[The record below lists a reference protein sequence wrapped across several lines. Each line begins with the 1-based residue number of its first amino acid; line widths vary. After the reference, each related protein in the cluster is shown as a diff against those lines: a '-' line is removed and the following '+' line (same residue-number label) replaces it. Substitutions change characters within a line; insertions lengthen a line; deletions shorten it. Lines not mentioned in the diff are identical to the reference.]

1 MNTTE
6 NPAGIGSRGMLV
18 AKMGEL
24 WWKRPGWLRD
34 SDNWPSGIKTKAIA
48 KTEKEDKNHQ
58 EYDDQ
63 HNPEE

>member
-1 MNTTE
+1 
-6 NPAGIGSRGMLV
+6 MLV

-48 KTEKEDKNHQ
+48 KTEKEDKKHQ